1 MAEITLAATVEN
13 IAAATDF
20 VTEQLEMLECPMKV
34 QMQFSIAVDE
44 LFGNIAYYAYPSGS
58 GKATV
63 QVHTREEGRQVIV
76 TFMDEGIPY
85 NPLAKED
92 PDIALSAEDRP
103 IGGLGIFMVKKS
115 MDDMQYRYEDGKNIL
130 SVIKNL
136 R

>member
-20 VTEQLEMLECPMKV
+20 VTEQLELLECPMKV

-44 LFGNIAYYAYPSGS
+44 IFGNIAYYAYPSGD
-58 GKATV
+58 GTATV
-63 QVHTREEGRQVIV
+63 RVCAREEGRQVIV
-76 TFMDEGIPY
+76 TFVDEGIPY

>member
-20 VTEQLEMLECPMKV
+20 VTEQLEILGCPMKV

-44 LFGNIAYYAYPSGS
+44 LFGNIAHYAYPSGS
-58 GKATV
+58 GAVTV
-63 QVHTREEGRQVIV
+63 QVHAREEGRQVIV
-76 TFMDEGIPY
+76 TFVDEGVPY

-92 PDIALSAEDRP
+92 PEIALSAEERP

-115 MDDMQYRYEDGKNIL
+115 MDDIQYRYEGGKNIL
-130 SVIKNL
+130 SIIKNL
-136 R
+136 Q

>member
-13 IAAATDF
+13 IAAATEF

-44 LFGNIAYYAYPSGS
+44 LFGNIAHYAYPSSS
-58 GKATV
+58 GAVTV
-63 QVHTREEGRQVIV
+63 QVHAREEGRQVIV
-76 TFMDEGIPY
+76 TFVDEGVPY

-92 PDIALSAEDRP
+92 PEIALSAEERP

-115 MDDMQYRYEDGKNIL
+115 MDDIQYRYEGGKNIL
-130 SVIKNL
+130 SIIKNL
-136 R
+136 Q

>member
-20 VTEQLEMLECPMKV
+20 VTEQLEMLGCPMKA

-44 LFGNIAYYAYPSGS
+44 LFGNIAYYAYPSG
-58 GKATV
+58 GGTATV
-63 QVHTREEGRQVIV
+63 QVCAREEGRQVIV

-92 PDIALSAEDRP
+92 PDIALSVEDRP

-115 MDDMQYRYEDGKNIL
+115 MDDMQYRYEGGKNIL
-130 SVIKNL
+130 SIIKNL
-136 R
+136 Q

>member
-20 VTEQLEMLECPMKV
+20 VTEQLEQLGCPMKV

-44 LFGNIAYYAYPSGS
+44 LFGNIAYYAYPSGD
-58 GKATV
+58 GTATI
-63 QVHTREEGRQVIV
+63 QVHVREEARQVIV

>member
-20 VTEQLEMLECPMKV
+20 VTEQLEQLGCPMKV

-44 LFGNIAYYAYPSGS
+44 LFCNIAYYAYPSG
-58 GKATV
+58 GGTATV
-63 QVHTREEGRQVIV
+63 QVCAREEGRQVIV

-92 PDIALSAEDRP
+92 PDIALSVEERP

-115 MDDMQYRYEDGKNIL
+115 MDDMQYRYEGGKNIL
-130 SVIKNL
+130 SIIKNL